1 METIQELE
9 AFTCIMYGEPRG
21 KSVNL
26 VRLKMLKKM
35 VGEDDSLNQKSKI
48 DLSRIPPCQDS
59 FIPHCQ
65 RANHRLGRYKRAND
79 AIIEYPKPYE
89 PGQGWGRK
97 ERGEV
102 EPVCDESPRF
112 LPISNMIL

>member
-9 AFTCIMYGEPRG
+9 AFTCIMYGEPRE

-65 RANHRLGRYKRAND
+65 RANHRLGRYKRADD

-89 PGQGWGRK
+89 PGQGWDKK
-97 ERGEV
+97 ERG
-102 EPVCDESPRF
+102 
-112 LPISNMIL
+112 